1 MHLDDPS
8 GPWGEK
14 MTFKAGHVAGTC
26 LEDQLNIRDPHHKE
40 ALGF

>member
-1 MHLDDPS
+1 
-8 GPWGEK
+8 

-26 LEDQLNIRDPHHKE
+26 LSEDQLNIRDAHHKE